1 MAKYDYYFRSIQ
13 DNLYK
18 IFGTYNPFAILSPSF
33 RNVPFT
39 GIEWSFQLRD
49 LGYNEKGEQ
58 GKTNF
63 DEEDTLVEDEV
74 SDNNALEMTTVSHRG
89 GKDTLDSIDSSITL

>member
-1 MAKYDYYFRSIQ
+1 MQKYDFTFRSVS

-18 IFGTYNPFAILSPSF
+18 VFGTYNPFAILSPSL

-49 LGYNEKGEQ
+49 LGYNEKGELA
-58 GKTNF
+58 TNHF
-63 DEEDTLVEDEV
+63 DEED
-74 SDNNALEMTTVSHRG
+74 
-89 GKDTLDSIDSSITL
+89 

>member
-1 MAKYDYYFRSIQ
+1 MSKYDFTFRSIS

-18 IFGTYNPFAILSPSF
+18 VFGTYNPFAILSPSL

-49 LGYNEKGEQ
+49 LGFNEKGELA
-58 GKTNF
+58 TNNF
-63 DEEDTLVEDEV
+63 DEEDTLVEK
-74 SDNNALEMTTVSHRG
+74 SDAPSELEMSEIHHRTG
-89 GKDTLDSIDSSITL
+89 GKDVLDSIDS

>member
-1 MAKYDYYFRSIQ
+1 MTKYDFYFRSIQ

-49 LGYNEKGEQ
+49 LGYNEKGE
-58 GKTNF
+58 
-63 DEEDTLVEDEV
+63 
-74 SDNNALEMTTVSHRG
+74 
-89 GKDTLDSIDSSITL
+89 